1 MVPIALQYIAEVVPD
16 DLVDEFIAAIA
27 TPEFTPEVNRL
38 ERSPIYAT
46 IEWLVPTAL
55 VIFITKSYF
64 QSFLAEMGKEHYT
77 LLKNALKR
85 AANRL
90 IGQSGP
96 DIHVLSSSGKSKKDN
111 KYSLTFSLYVE
122 INKKLNL
129 KLLFPVV
136 LKEEEVQ
143 EVIEAYTNFID
154 DLYSGTINDEL
165 LRRLSKGK
173 VVVKTILITYDFETK
188 ELRSVDPFQK

>member
-1 MVPIALQYIAEVVPD
+1 MVPIAIQYNAEVVPD
-16 DLVDEFIAAIA
+16 DLVDEFVAAIA
-27 TPEFTPEVNRL
+27 TTEFTPDVNRL

-64 QSFLAEMGKEHYT
+64 QSFLTEMGKDHYT

-96 DIHVLSSSGKSKKDN
+96 NHPH
-111 KYSLTFSLYVE
+111 Y
-122 INKKLNL
+122 
-129 KLLFPVV
+129 LFAR
-136 LKEEEVQ
+136 K
-143 EVIEAYTNFID
+143 N
-154 DLYSGTINDEL
+154 
-165 LRRLSKGK
+165 
-173 VVVKTILITYDFETK
+173 
-188 ELRSVDPFQK
+188 